1 MSNRHF
7 DFTNTS
13 QHTDCEETKDLL
25 DNKFYLQAEGFEPSA
40 DKTSNIRCS
49 EKEVMY
55 MLGLMATLIILFGF
69 QLYRCLDTQSI
80 TEDSIAN
87 ESAVVRVE

>member
-13 QHTDCEETKDLL
+13 QHTDTARSNDLSK
-25 DNKFYLQAEGFEPSA
+25 NTFYLQAEGFEPPV
-40 DKTSNIRCS
+40 DNTSNIRCS

-55 MLGLMATLIILFGF
+55 MLGLMATLIVLFGF
-69 QLYRCLDTQSI
+69 QLHRCLDTQPINESI
-80 TEDSIAN
+80 VN
-87 ESAVVRVE
+87 ESAVVRVK